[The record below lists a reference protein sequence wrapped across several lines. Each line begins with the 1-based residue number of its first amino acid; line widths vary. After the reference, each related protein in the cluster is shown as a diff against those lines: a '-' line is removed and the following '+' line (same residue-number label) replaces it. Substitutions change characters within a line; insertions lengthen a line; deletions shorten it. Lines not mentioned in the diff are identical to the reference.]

1 MRSFILHITILCLSA
16 SLLQGGQQP
25 LRVAVIGGIV
35 MSGMWP
41 KVAESFEKTSGIPI
55 ELVVTG
61 DKHELDRY
69 CRTHEVDLVT
79 MHSSDTIVDL
89 AGDGLFEQLTPW
101 VQNAQMIVSSV
112 SNPARLDANDSLEH
126 ALQKI
131 TMTHAPFLVH
141 ASGGTFEVFSDL
153 NAAYGFGS
161 EHGSVTFTMEKQGF
175 LRQIA
180 DEGGYALYGVIPF
193 LMKKRHQNDLQG
205 FMFEDKKLRRP
216 YLAAIAPAARIGT
229 TRHNDVQKLLDF
241 LTTEKT
247 QNLIKNFRIERFE
260 NIPVFFPLNPEE

>member
-1 MRSFILHITILCLSA
+1 MRSFILYITMFCLSA
-16 SLLQGGQQP
+16 SLLQGAQQP
-25 LRVAVIGGIV
+25 LRVAVIGGMV
-35 MSGMWP
+35 MSGMWQ
-41 KVAESFEKTSGIPI
+41 KVAESFEKTSTIPL

-69 CRTHEVDLVT
+69 CRSHEVDLVT

-89 AGDGLFEQLTPW
+89 TGDGLFEQLTPW
-101 VQNAQMIVSSV
+101 VRNAQMIVGSI
-112 SNPARLDANDSLEH
+112 SNPAKLDANDSLEH

-141 ASGGTFEVFSDL
+141 TSGGTFEVFSDL

-161 EHGSVTFTMEKQGF
+161 EHGSVTFTTGKQGF
-175 LRQIA
+175 LQQIA
-180 DEGGYALYGVIPF
+180 DEGGYTLYGVIPF

-229 TRHNDVQKLLDF
+229 TRHNDAQKLLDF

-260 NIPVFFPLNPEE
+260 NTPAFFPLKP